1 MQHLSP
7 KALGFAFAAISS
19 VMYAACA
26 LIMATVPEEA
36 AIQFFNS
43 LTHGVDW
50 GPIMRFEM
58 PWHEMVIGL
67 TEVFILGWL
76 MGASIAVL
84 YNIGAG
90 REA

>member
-7 KALGFAFAAISS
+7 KALGFAFGAISS

-26 LIMATVPEEA
+26 LIMATLPEEA

-50 GPIMRFEM
+50 EPIMRFNM
-58 PWHEMVIGL
+58 PWYEMVVGF

-76 MGASIAVL
+76 IGATVAAL
-84 YNIGAG
+84 YNISAG